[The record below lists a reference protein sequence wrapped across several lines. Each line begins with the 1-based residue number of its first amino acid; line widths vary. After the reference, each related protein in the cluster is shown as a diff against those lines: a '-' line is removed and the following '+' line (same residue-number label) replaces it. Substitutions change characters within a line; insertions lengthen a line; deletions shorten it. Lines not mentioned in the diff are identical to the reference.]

1 MVNSHAVTA
10 VVAIACAIVGVPVGM
25 FLNVVIERV
34 PEKEPLRAALPP
46 RRPASTSEWL
56 VVIGTAA
63 LFAAMGARWGN
74 DWALPAYLLL
84 VASLVSISVIDLR
97 LYIVPNRIVYPT
109 LAAAIPLLV
118 AAALLDHHGGAIRS
132 AAIGSAAAWF
142 GLLVVHLIQPR
153 GMGFGDVRL
162 AAILGLF
169 LGWINLRLV
178 LWGMLAG
185 FLLGAV
191 IGVGLIVFGGRGRK
205 EAVPFAPF
213 LAAGT
218 LLAIF
223 FSRQMLG

>member
-1 MVNSHAVTA
+1 MTA
-10 VVAIACAIVGVPVGM
+10 VVAIICAVIGVPTGM
-25 FLNVVIERV
+25 FLNVVIERI
-34 PEKEPLRAALPP
+34 PEKQPLREAMPP
-46 RRPASTSEWL
+46 HRPVSAKEWW
-56 VVIGTAA
+56 VVVGTVA

-74 DWALPAYLLL
+74 HWALPAYLLL
-84 VASLVSISVIDLR
+84 VTSLLAISVIDLK

-118 AAALLDHHGGAIRS
+118 GAAVLIHDTDAIKT

-142 GLLVVHLIQPR
+142 GLLVVHLIQPG

-162 AAILGLF
+162 AAILGLY

-185 FLLGAV
+185 FMLGAV
-191 IGVGLIVFGGRGRK
+191 VGLGLIAFGGRGRK

-218 LLAIF
+218 LLAIL
-223 FSRQMLG
+223 FSSRLLA